1 MCVAVQ
7 YKLLFRLLLSC
18 GRACNIGLA
27 IFSTFPYLF
36 PSYADYITRLV
47 KVHMRRRHGGPPA
60 EPRNDMPSGHYT
72 PHIRT
77 TESEEDILLGS
88 HTIQNTAKDI
98 YQQQRLDDDDDN
110 NPVLSRVDSIPSVFS
125 MKSATT
131 SATGISSVN
140 GYSSSDIATASKE
153 LITMFQSNEIMLPL
167 YKTALASPAIGP
179 ERLQRNLRRLF
190 KAYSEHLKDE
200 ATDQMEYLSA
210 RLVAMESRRLA
221 ESIVA
226 KFRSDPAQLRAAEH
240 GEYSDSS
247 DEEGDTRPVNEG
259 TLADLS
265 TFRRF
270 LVESQAFQ
278 TLQAQLQA
286 FVAPKYPEPISEHCH
301 DDKASRIPGGSISR
315 CVKPSTRENLRR
327 GTWHLWR
334 REAAETAYACLCNSY
349 GLPTTM
355 LFLFL
360 LMDLVFLTTDE
371 TLVNFGLLEPSLHPD
386 KIRLRWSSVSDTR
399 CPLI

>member
-1 MCVAVQ
+1 
-7 YKLLFRLLLSC
+7 
-18 GRACNIGLA
+18 
-27 IFSTFPYLF
+27 
-36 PSYADYITRLV
+36 
-47 KVHMRRRHGGPPA
+47 MRRQHGAPPA
-60 EPRNDMPSGHYT
+60 EPRAGSPSGH
-72 PHIRT
+72 P
-77 TESEEDILLGS
+77 EEDILLGS
-88 HTIQNTAKDI
+88 HTIQHTAKNI
-98 YQQQRLDDDDDN
+98 YRQQRLDDDDDN
-110 NPVLSRVDSIPSVFS
+110 NSVLSRVDSIPSVFS

-153 LITMFQSNEIMLPL
+153 LFTIFQSNEIMLPL

-226 KFRSDPAQLRAAEH
+226 NFRSGPAQLRAAER

-247 DEEGDTRPVNEG
+247 NEEGDTRPVDEE
-259 TLADLS
+259 TLADLT
-265 TFRRF
+265 TFRGF

-286 FVAPKYPEPISEHCH
+286 FVAPKLPEPISEHCH
-301 DDKASRIPGGSISR
+301 DDKASRILGGSISR
-315 CVKPSTRENLRR
+315 CVKPSIRENIRR

-334 REAAETAYACLCNSY
+334 QEAAETAYACLCNSY

-355 LFLFL
+355 LLVFL
-360 LMDLVFLTTDE
+360 LVDLVFLTIDE
-371 TLVNFGLLEPSLHPD
+371 TLVSFGLLEPPLHPD
-386 KIRLRWSSVSDTR
+386 KIRLRWSSVSDTL